1 MKRAIFIFVLL
12 VTFVA
17 LAQETSQVTIK
28 SGEINTGVV
37 ILTAASQ
44 GKNFELQCNQGAGG
58 CKVLQPGSYVMV
70 RLPKNQGMY
79 DCANVEVFSTGTDP
93 ATGQRIGAY
102 CLIEK

>member
-17 LAQETSQVTIK
+17 LAQETSQVTIN
-28 SGEINTGVV
+28 SGVV